1 MGLMIDR
8 GILINKF
15 KSFSIS
21 ERLIIINVLCF
32 FIPFIINTLFFL
44 FNFSLGNMSSWI
56 ELSPKITVLLLKPW
70 TLLTYSFFHSGF
82 SHLFWNMLILYY
94 SGSIF
99 LNLFR
104 KDTFINIYFLGVIFG
119 GLSFV
124 ISYLIFPV
132 FQGSFPSM
140 IGSSAGVMAILI
152 FTCTYTPGTEIRLLF
167 FNLKMKYIGILLVLI
182 DLVMIPYG
190 NSGGRISHLG
200 GAFLGYIYAIN
211 LSRGNDIGLFFEKSW
226 KKILKFLYP
235 SSIKKVYSSD
245 NKSKSQKNK
254 QRQNQDQID
263 AILDKISNSGYD
275 SLTKS
280 EKEILFRESNK

>member
-1 MGLMIDR
+1 MIDR
-8 GILINKF
+8 EILINKF

-21 ERLIIINVLCF
+21 EKLIIINLLCF

-44 FNFSLGNMSSWI
+44 FNFSLGNLSSWI
-56 ELSPKITVLLLKPW
+56 ELSPKISVLLLKPW

-132 FQGSFPSM
+132 FQGLFPSM

-152 FTCTYTPGTEIRLLF
+152 FTCTYTPETEIRLLF
-167 FNLKMKYIGILLVLI
+167 FNLKMKYIGILLVLV

-211 LSRGNDIGLFFEKSW
+211 LSRGNDIGLFFQKFW
-226 KKILKFLYP
+226 KKVLKFLYP
-235 SSIKKVYSSD
+235 SSIKQVYSSK

-254 QRQNQDQID
+254 QRHNQEQID